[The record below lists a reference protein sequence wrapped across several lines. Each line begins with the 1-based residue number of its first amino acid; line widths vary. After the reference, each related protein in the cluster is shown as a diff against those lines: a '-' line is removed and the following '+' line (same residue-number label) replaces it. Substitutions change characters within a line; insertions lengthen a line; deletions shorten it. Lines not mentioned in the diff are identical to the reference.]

1 MYTARKVGKNRVS
14 RHSKKVKLLEPVD
27 ADKINIVRDHYF
39 EGAYLID
46 FPLDRTPDHTWQDI
60 FDREWRSS
68 RRLWDR
74 KLFIINDKLRLI
86 TTPDELEEKI
96 DWIKQVIQ
104 QTNEE
109 IDEYNRTAP
118 IEKQLKKTIR
128 LAEEK
133 TTIETVRTVLK
144 EKLGSSGAR

>member
-1 MYTARKVGKNRVS
+1 VRELC
-14 RHSKKVKLLEPVD
+14 KKVKLLEPIN
-27 ADKINIVRDHYF
+27 ADKIPITRDHYF
-39 EGAYLID
+39 KGAYLID
-46 FPLDRTPDHTWQDI
+46 LPLDHAPDHAWQDI

-96 DWIKQVIQ
+96 DWIKQLIQ
-104 QTNEE
+104 QTNQE

-118 IEKQLKKTIR
+118 IEKQLKKTTT

-133 TTIETVRTVLK
+133 TVIETVRDILRS
-144 EKLGSSGAR
+144 KLEASFAR

>member
-1 MYTARKVGKNRVS
+1 MSEPS
-14 RHSKKVKLLEPVD
+14 RKVKLLEPID
-27 ADKINIVRDHYF
+27 TDKINITRDHYF
-39 EGAYLID
+39 KNAYLID
-46 FPLDRTPDHTWQDI
+46 LPLDRAPDHTWQDI
-60 FDREWRSS
+60 FDREWRAS

-96 DWIKQVIQ
+96 DWIKQIMQ
-104 QTNEE
+104 QTNKE

-118 IEKQLKKTIR
+118 IEKQLKKTIT

-133 TTIETVRTVLK
+133 ATIETVRDVLK
-144 EKLGSSGAR
+144 SKLGASFAR